1 MAFPTETVYGLGAA
15 ARDPQAVD
23 LIYRL
28 KGRPR
33 GHPLIVHLPAPES
46 LEEWAVPNDIALH
59 LVERF
64 WPGPLTL
71 VLRRQEMVPDA
82 VTGGQETVALRM
94 PAHPVALALLREF
107 GDAVAAPSANRFGR
121 ISPTAAAHVAAE
133 FPEEL
138 LVLDAGPSAVGLEST
153 ILDLSG
159 VDAGAPPRLLRP
171 GGVPLADI
179 EQCLGRAI
187 RPPQAR
193 PGGPERRAEPG
204 GGPGAAADAPI
215 PRVSGSLTSHYAARS
230 LTELVAPEDVVA
242 RALLEGDSAGVLAL
256 QPRPSGFRGRWLRLP
271 ADPVA
276 YGQRLYAALR
286 ELDGEEPSL
295 IIVEAVPDEPAWLAV
310 RDRLARAAAR

>member
-1 MAFPTETVYGLGAA
+1 MARIVEATETAIREAAAALRAGRLVAFPTETVYGLGAA

-107 GDAVAAPSANRFGR
+107 GDALAAPAPAQPAASADKPAAPAAPAASWTSRPSANLSFAW
-121 ISPTAAAHVAAE
+121 PTATPGCGMISASVDMSVSFNTCWPRAV
-133 FPEEL
+133 PT
-138 LVLDAGPSAVGLEST
+138 GP
-153 ILDLSG
+153 
-159 VDAGAPPRLLRP
+159 P
-171 GGVPLADI
+171 
-179 EQCLGRAI
+179 
-187 RPPQAR
+187 
-193 PGGPERRAEPG
+193 
-204 GGPGAAADAPI
+204 DAPMI
-215 PRVSGSLTSHYAARS
+215 ATGFPLSDGSSRCSTDA
-230 LTELVAPEDVVA
+230 
-242 RALLEGDSAGVLAL
+242 
-256 QPRPSGFRGRWLRLP
+256 
-271 ADPVA
+271 
-276 YGQRLYAALR
+276 
-286 ELDGEEPSL
+286 
-295 IIVEAVPDEPAWLAV
+295 
-310 RDRLARAAAR
+310 